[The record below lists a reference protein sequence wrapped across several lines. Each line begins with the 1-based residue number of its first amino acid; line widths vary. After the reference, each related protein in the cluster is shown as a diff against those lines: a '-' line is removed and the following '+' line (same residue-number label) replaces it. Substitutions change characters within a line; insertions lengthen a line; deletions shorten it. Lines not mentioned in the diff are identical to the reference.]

1 MIDSSILNFF
11 TDPVLRAPTIGCML
25 MCISSALV
33 GVIVYLKKQ
42 SLIGE
47 ALSHATYPGVVA
59 GVMVAGVMEVN
70 PSNDLAITLL
80 IMAGACIT
88 ALLGLWCIHMLQHR
102 LKVYSD
108 SALCFVLA
116 AFFGIGLTLASQ
128 VQFAFSSVYR
138 QAQIYLYG
146 QAATMTDWHII
157 VYGGLTALVV
167 GVITL
172 FYKEIY
178 TMAFDRDYA
187 KSLGINTRAVDNIVY
202 LLIVIAVVIGIR
214 SVGVVLMSAMLIA
227 PAVAARQYT
236 NKLYIA
242 LLLAV
247 LFGAVSGFLGNY
259 FSITIGNRLA
269 ALYPSQRIALATGPM
284 IVVVASIICMLSL
297 LFAPERGLVVRF
309 LRIAHFRYHCLRENL
324 LKSFWRYPEKSEVSF
339 SEIAKYQS
347 SSPLYLWFVLGI
359 LSYQGWLKK
368 TSNGYS
374 LTPEG
379 RQWSARIVRL
389 HRLWEVYLVD
399 YMGMG
404 VERVHRSAEEIE
416 HIITPEIE
424 RELTVLLND
433 PKRDP
438 HHQPIPG
445 EVGL

>member
-1 MIDSSILNFF
+1 
-11 TDPVLRAPTIGCML
+11 ML

-47 ALSHATYPGVVA
+47 ALSHATYPGVVI
-59 GVMVAGVMEVN
+59 GVMIAGALEIEA
-70 PSNDLAITLL
+70 SDDIAITLL
-80 IMAGACIT
+80 IITGACIT
-88 ALLGLWCIHMLQHR
+88 ALLGLWCIHLMQHR

-108 SALCFVLA
+108 SAMCFILA
-116 AFFGIGLTLASQ
+116 SFFGIGLTLASH

-146 QAATMTDWHII
+146 QAATMTDVDIGI
-157 VYGGLTALVV
+157 YTCLFALVV

-187 KSLGINTRAVDNIVY
+187 KSLGINTRLVDNIVY
-202 LLIVIAVVIGIR
+202 LLIVIAVVTGIR

-236 NKLYIA
+236 HKLSIA
-242 LLLAV
+242 FLIASF
-247 LFGAVSGFLGNY
+247 FGAISGFLGNY
-259 FSITIGNRLA
+259 LSIAIGNHLSI
-269 ALYPSQRIALATGPM
+269 LYPTKRVALATGPM
-284 IVVVASIICMLSL
+284 IVIVASTICILSL
-297 LFAPERGLVVRF
+297 LFAPERGLAIRYF
-309 LRIAHFRYHCLRENL
+309 RIALFRHHCLRENL
-324 LKSFWRYPEKSEVSF
+324 LKSFWRYPEKTDVPF
-339 SEIAKYQS
+339 DEIAKYQS
-347 SSPLYLWFVLGI
+347 SSPTYLHIVLSM
-359 LSYQGWLKK
+359 LSYQGWLQKGPL
-368 TSNGYS
+368 GYR

-379 RQWSARIVRL
+379 RLWSARIVRL

-416 HIITPEIE
+416 HIITPELE
-424 RELTVLLND
+424 RELTILLRN

-438 HHQPIPG
+438 HHQPIPD
-445 EVGL
+445 EVKL